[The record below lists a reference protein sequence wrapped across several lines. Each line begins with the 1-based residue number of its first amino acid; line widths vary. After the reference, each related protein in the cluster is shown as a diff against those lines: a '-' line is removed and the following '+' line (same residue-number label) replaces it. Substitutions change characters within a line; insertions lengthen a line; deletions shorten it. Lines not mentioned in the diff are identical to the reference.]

1 MITRAEYIIG
11 NTDWKKCPKPDKP
24 EFAFIGRSNVGKS
37 SLVNALTQNKKL
49 AKISSTPGKTRIINH
64 FLINKS
70 WYLVDLPG
78 YGYAKVSKTSRQV
91 WAEQSTAYLLHRE
104 NLMNTFI
111 LIDSRLTPQ
120 KIDLEFI
127 NWCGEKNLAIAL
139 IFTKSDKCKRNE
151 LKENINAFQNKV
163 LENWEALP
171 PIFITSSIKKTGID
185 ELVKYIESCLK
196 M

>member
-1 MITRAEYIIG
+1 MIITAEYIIG
-11 NTDWKKCPKPDKP
+11 NTDWKKGPKPDKP
-24 EFAFIGRSNVGKS
+24 EYAFIGRSNVGKS

-64 FLINKS
+64 FLINKN

-78 YGYAKVSKTSRQV
+78 YGYAKVSKSSRLA
-91 WAEQSTAYLLHRE
+91 WAEQSSAYLLNRE

-111 LIDSRLTPQ
+111 LIDSRIAPQ

-127 NWCGEKNLAIAL
+127 NWCGEKNLAITL

-151 LKENINAFQNKV
+151 LKDNINAFKNKV

-171 PIFITSSIKKTGID
+171 PIFITSSIKKTGLD
-185 ELVKYIESCLK
+185 ELVKYIESCIK